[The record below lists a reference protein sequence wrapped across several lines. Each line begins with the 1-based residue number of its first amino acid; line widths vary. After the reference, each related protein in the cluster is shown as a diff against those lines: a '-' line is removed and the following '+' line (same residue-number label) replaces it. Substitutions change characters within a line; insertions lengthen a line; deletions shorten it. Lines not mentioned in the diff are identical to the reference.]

1 MFHILVARFLLEAN
15 ENIPKKCDLNDV
27 SLHFGQ
33 DCVAHLQLGDVFDR
47 PDVTLVPALDANAGS
62 NGVMKRTAFEYIEST
77 ILQTVREHLAELDAI
92 YLHLHGAS
100 EVEGIGTGDHH
111 ILKEVRRIVGPY
123 LPIAVV
129 CDPHGNLCR
138 EYVEGTT
145 IIRSYRESPHTDVEQ
160 TIHFVC
166 SHLLELLEHRR
177 SITPVYRKLPLILGG
192 EQSVS
197 ADEPVRSIN
206 QYMDEIEKDN
216 RILSASW
223 HVGYIRHDTDV
234 AGCGVVVVPSSN
246 EFRTYAEQKVDEL
259 AAFVWERRHEFHYTG
274 LTQEPD
280 EALQTVLHCSGKPAF
295 LTDSGD
301 NTTSGAMG
309 ANTWVLRQVLAKPE
323 ALQGKRL
330 LFAAI
335 QDPAAYTLLAGHTI
349 GDTLPL
355 TLGMGLDSLTEPVQL
370 TVTLKHLGRQE
381 GTVLF
386 AEHGD
391 FGGCATVSVEG
402 LPIDIIVTDTN
413 HPFVERHQTLAAG
426 VDWMDY
432 DVVIV
437 KTGYAFPEPTQ
448 QGALCVMSLT
458 DGATLQDTRRLPFKR
473 IMRPM
478 FPIDDI

>member
-1 MFHILVARFLLEAN
+1 MFHILVARFILEAN

-33 DCVAHLQLGDVFDR
+33 DCIAHLQLGDVFDR
-47 PDVTLVPALDANAGS
+47 PDVTLVPALDANAAS
-62 NGVMKRTAFEYIEST
+62 NGVMKRTAFDYIEST
-77 ILQTVREHLAELDAI
+77 ILQTVQEHLSELDGI

-100 EVEGIGTGDHH
+100 EVEGIGSGDHH

-123 LPIAVV
+123 MPIAVV
-129 CDPHGNLCR
+129 CDPHGNLCK

-145 IIRSYRESPHTDVEQ
+145 LIRSYRESPHTDVEQ
-160 TIHFVC
+160 TIRFVC

-216 RILSASW
+216 RILSA
-223 HVGYIRHDTDV
+223 TDV
-234 AGCGVVVVPSSN
+234 AGCGVVVIPSSN
-246 EFRTYAEQKVDEL
+246 EFRPYAEQKADEL
-259 AAFVWERRHEFHYTG
+259 AAYVWDRRHEFHYTG

-280 EALQTVLHCSGKPAF
+280 EALQTALHCTGKPAF

-323 ALQGKRL
+323 ALQGKRV

-335 QDPAAYTLLAGHTI
+335 QDPAVYTLLAGHTV

-391 FGGCATVSVEG
+391 FGGCATV
-402 LPIDIIVTDTN
+402 L
-413 HPFVERHQTLAAG
+413 
-426 VDWMDY
+426 DWMDY

-478 FPIDDI
+478 FPVDDI

>member
-1 MFHILVARFLLEAN
+1 MPNISPHIIVPFYPRSQPIQTGINSPLVDIALVEHITDLPPNLLIQNILDRSRRFFIQELLNILNSRRNNREIRILVNNPLVDRRR
-15 ENIPKKCDLNDV
+15 
-27 SLHFGQ
+27 
-33 DCVAHLQLGDVFDR
+33 LQK
-47 PDVTLVPALDANAGS
+47 N
-62 NGVMKRTAFEYIEST
+62 
-77 ILQTVREHLAELDAI
+77 DAI
-92 YLHLHGAS
+92 LAHVIVVCS
-100 EVEGIGTGDHH
+100 EVFCHSIKH
-111 ILKEVRRIVGPY
+111 INGKKI
-123 LPIAVV
+123 
-129 CDPHGNLCR
+129 C
-138 EYVEGTT
+138 
-145 IIRSYRESPHTDVEQ
+145 S
-160 TIHFVC
+160 FV
-166 SHLLELLEHRR
+166 
-177 SITPVYRKLPLILGG
+177 
-192 EQSVS
+192 
-197 ADEPVRSIN
+197 
-206 QYMDEIEKDN
+206 MDEMEKDD

-234 AGCGVVVVPSSN
+234 AGCGVVVIPSSN
-246 EFRTYAEQKVDEL
+246 EFRPYAEQKADEL
-259 AAFVWERRHEFHYTG
+259 AAYVWDRRHEFHYTG

-280 EALQTVLHCSGKPAF
+280 EALQTALHCTGKPAF

-323 ALQGKRL
+323 ALQGKRV

-335 QDPAAYTLLAGHTI
+335 QDPAVYTLLAGHTV

-402 LPIDIIVTDTN
+402 LPIDVIVTDTN

-478 FPIDDI
+478 FPVDDI

>member
-1 MFHILVARFLLEAN
+1 MFHILVARFILEAN

-33 DCVAHLQLGDVFDR
+33 DCIAHLQLGDVFDR
-47 PDVTLVPALDANAGS
+47 PDVTLVPALDANAAS
-62 NGVMKRTAFEYIEST
+62 NGVMKRTAFDYIEST
-77 ILQTVREHLAELDAI
+77 ILQTVQEHLSELDGI

-100 EVEGIGTGDHH
+100 EVEGIGSGDHH

-123 LPIAVV
+123 MPIAVV
-129 CDPHGNLCR
+129 CDPHGNLCK

-145 IIRSYRESPHTDVEQ
+145 LIRSYRESPHTDVEH
-160 TIHFVC
+160 TIRFVC
-166 SHLLELLEHRR
+166 SHL
-177 SITPVYRKLPLILGG
+177 
-192 EQSVS
+192 
-197 ADEPVRSIN
+197 
-206 QYMDEIEKDN
+206 YMDEMEKDD

-234 AGCGVVVVPSSN
+234 AGCGVVVIPSSN
-246 EFRTYAEQKVDEL
+246 EFRPYAEQKADEL
-259 AAFVWERRHEFHYTG
+259 AAYVWDRRHEFHYTG

-280 EALQTVLHCSGKPAF
+280 EALQTALHCTGKPAF

-323 ALQGKRL
+323 ALQGKRV

-335 QDPAAYTLLAGHTI
+335 QDPAVYPLLAGHTV

-402 LPIDIIVTDTN
+402 LPIDVIVTDTN

-478 FPIDDI
+478 FPVDDI

>member
-1 MFHILVARFLLEAN
+1 M
-15 ENIPKKCDLNDV
+15 
-27 SLHFGQ
+27 
-33 DCVAHLQLGDVFDR
+33 
-47 PDVTLVPALDANAGS
+47 
-62 NGVMKRTAFEYIEST
+62 
-77 ILQTVREHLAELDAI
+77 
-92 YLHLHGAS
+92 
-100 EVEGIGTGDHH
+100 
-111 ILKEVRRIVGPY
+111 
-123 LPIAVV
+123 
-129 CDPHGNLCR
+129 
-138 EYVEGTT
+138 
-145 IIRSYRESPHTDVEQ
+145 
-160 TIHFVC
+160 
-166 SHLLELLEHRR
+166 
-177 SITPVYRKLPLILGG
+177 
-192 EQSVS
+192 
-197 ADEPVRSIN
+197 
-206 QYMDEIEKDN
+206 EKDD

-234 AGCGVVVVPSSN
+234 AGCGVVVIPSSN
-246 EFRTYAEQKVDEL
+246 EFRPYAEQKADEL
-259 AAFVWERRHEFHYTG
+259 AAYVWDRRHEFHYTG

-280 EALQTVLHCSGKPAF
+280 EALQTALHCTGKPAF

-323 ALQGKRL
+323 ALQGKRV

-335 QDPAAYTLLAGHTI
+335 QDPAVYTLLAGHTV

-402 LPIDIIVTDTN
+402 LPIDVIVTDTN

-473 IMRPM
+473 IMRSM
-478 FPIDDI
+478 FPVDDI

>member
-1 MFHILVARFLLEAN
+1 M
-15 ENIPKKCDLNDV
+15 
-27 SLHFGQ
+27 
-33 DCVAHLQLGDVFDR
+33 
-47 PDVTLVPALDANAGS
+47 
-62 NGVMKRTAFEYIEST
+62 
-77 ILQTVREHLAELDAI
+77 
-92 YLHLHGAS
+92 
-100 EVEGIGTGDHH
+100 
-111 ILKEVRRIVGPY
+111 
-123 LPIAVV
+123 PIAVV
-129 CDPHGNLCR
+129 CDPHGNLCK

-145 IIRSYRESPHTDVEQ
+145 LIRSYRESPHTDVEQ
-160 TIHFVC
+160 TIRFVC

-206 QYMDEIEKDN
+206 QYMDEMEKDD

-234 AGCGVVVVPSSN
+234 AGCGVVVIPSSN
-246 EFRTYAEQKVDEL
+246 EFRPYAEQKADEL
-259 AAFVWERRHEFHYTG
+259 AAYVWDRRHEFHYTG

-280 EALQTVLHCSGKPAF
+280 EALQTALHCTGKPAF

-349 GDTLPL
+349 GDSLPL

-478 FPIDDI
+478 FPVDDI